1 MDRYLLKNIII
12 LILVLVNG
20 FLLGALV
27 LRHSAS
33 SQAQHQ
39 AEDQLVALFAAD
51 GMELSPDVISKEPPP
66 ATLSLARDAER
77 ERTAAAFFL
86 GKAFP
91 ADEQSGDTRIYSTPA
106 GVARFRSNGGFDIVG
121 SLASGEEAQDLCR
134 RFCRTFSWA
143 EPQFSLDKNGTGT
156 AAASCFLGK
165 LPVFNC
171 GVTFTFDRGTLLTVS
186 GTLLPES
193 GTAASDS
200 REPLSAA
207 AALTAF
213 QQARRESYMAVSAV
227 TGMEPGY
234 ALQGSTASALSLT
247 PMWRIA
253 TDTADYY
260 VNCITGTVSAG

>member
-1 MDRYLLKNIII
+1 LDRYLLKNIII

-20 FLLGALV
+20 FLLGALI

-39 AEDQLVALFAAD
+39 VEDQLVALFAAD
-51 GMELSPDVISKEPPP
+51 DMELSPDVISKETPP
-66 ATLSLARDAER
+66 ATLSLTRDPER
-77 ERTAAAFFL
+77 ERAAAAFFL
-86 GKAFP
+86 GSTVSAG
-91 ADEQSGDTRIYSTPA
+91 DQSGDTCTYSTPA
-106 GVARFRSNGGFDIVG
+106 GVARFRSNSGFDIVG

-134 RFCRTFSWA
+134 RFCRAFSWE
-143 EPQFSLDKNGTGT
+143 EPQFSLDETGTGT
-156 AAASCFLGK
+156 AAAACLHGK

-171 GVTFTFDRGTLLTVS
+171 TVTFTFDQGTLLTVS

-193 GTAASDS
+193 GTAAADS
-200 REPLSAA
+200 RTPLSAA

-247 PMWRIA
+247 PMWRIS

>member
-20 FLLGALV
+20 FLLGALI

-39 AEDQLVALFAAD
+39 VEDQLVALFAAD
-51 GMELSPDVISKEPPP
+51 GMELSPDVISKETPP
-66 ATLSLARDAER
+66 ATLSLARDVER
-77 ERTAAAFFL
+77 ERAAAAFFL
-86 GKAFP
+86 GSPVP
-91 ADEQSGDTRIYSTPA
+91 AGDQSGDTCTYSTPA

-121 SLASGEEAQDLCR
+121 SLASGEEAKDLCR
-134 RFCRTFSWA
+134 RFCKAFSWA

-156 AAASCFLGK
+156 AVAACFHGK

-171 GVTFTFDRGTLLTVS
+171 TVTFTFDRGTLLTVS

-193 GTAASDS
+193 GTTASES
-200 REPLSAA
+200 RKPLSAA

-213 QQARRESYMAVSAV
+213 QQARRESYMVVSAV